1 MQELYYI
8 CAQPATFYY
17 SWQVD
22 AMLLSF
28 EKLGEVNLN
37 QVHIVCSN
45 PTDERFLKVQR
56 KWSPKG
62 VLFEFYNDDRENP
75 KYISS
80 IRPHLLQKHWKKYP
94 WLRNKDIF
102 YHDCD
107 IALARPLK
115 LRDKLTH
122 NLGRICYL
130 SNTISYIGAEY
141 IESKGHNLLQDMCDI
156 VDIPIELVRER
167 EDDSGGAQYLLK
179 KGIDASFWETVYK
192 DSENL
197 FFKISDKCNKII
209 SENKDWHSLQIWC
222 ADMWA
227 VLWNLW
233 KRGYTTECHDDL
245 DFSWGTSLMKKWEE
259 CAIFHNAGVTK
270 PSSPKEDGN
279 TPFYK
284 GLYINK
290 NPLESLRPSDKW
302 ASQKYFDL
310 VVQSF
315 ENTDNMNKPIKKVVK
330 KQIKK
335 KFV

>member
-8 CAQPATFYY
+8 CAQPAPFYY

-130 SNTISYIGAEY
+130 SNTISYIGILSSIFFTQTVIRLKQNDAKTRF
-141 IESKGHNLLQDMCDI
+141 S
-156 VDIPIELVRER
+156 
-167 EDDSGGAQYLLK
+167 LLK
-179 KGIDASFWETVYK
+179 HFSF
-192 DSENL
+192 
-197 FFKISDKCNKII
+197 
-209 SENKDWHSLQIWC
+209 
-222 ADMWA
+222 
-227 VLWNLW
+227 
-233 KRGYTTECHDDL
+233 
-245 DFSWGTSLMKKWEE
+245 
-259 CAIFHNAGVTK
+259 
-270 PSSPKEDGN
+270 
-279 TPFYK
+279 
-284 GLYINK
+284 
-290 NPLESLRPSDKW
+290 
-302 ASQKYFDL
+302 
-310 VVQSF
+310 
-315 ENTDNMNKPIKKVVK
+315 
-330 KQIKK
+330 
-335 KFV
+335 